1 MKIARGLSN
10 RVLHLMARHV
20 PGATGLRL
28 RLHRWRGVKVGMNV
42 FIGDEVYLENEYPE
56 RIEIQDGA
64 QISIRAIVLA
74 HTRGP
79 GWVVIEKDAYI
90 GPNAVVVT
98 SAGKTLR
105 IGEGAVVGA
114 GVVIT
119 RDVPPRTFIPP
130 QAASPVARVTV
141 PLAGAERVEDFIR
154 GLIPIRARSESAA
167 SSKAPGSDARPRD
180 GHE

>member
-1 MKIARGLSN
+1 
-10 RVLHLMARHV
+10 
-20 PGATGLRL
+20 
-28 RLHRWRGVKVGMNV
+28 
-42 FIGDEVYLENEYPE
+42 VYLENEYPE
-56 RIEIQDGA
+56 RVEIHEGA

-90 GPNAVVVT
+90 GPNAVLVT

-119 RDVPPRTFIPP
+119 KDVPPHTFIPP
-130 QAASPVARVTV
+130 QAATPIATVTV
-141 PLAGAERVEDFIR
+141 PLARAERVEDFIR
-154 GLIPIRARSESAA
+154 GLVPIRPRSQSAT
-167 SSKAPGSDARPRD
+167 RPAAADRGAVSED
-180 GHE
+180 VP